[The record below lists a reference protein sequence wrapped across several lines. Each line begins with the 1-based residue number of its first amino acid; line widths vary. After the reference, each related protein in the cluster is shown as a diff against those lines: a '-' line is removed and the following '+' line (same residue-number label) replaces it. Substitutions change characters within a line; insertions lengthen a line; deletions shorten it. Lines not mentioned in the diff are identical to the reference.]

1 MKAVTQEKPATL
13 VELLVPNIL
22 ANAAS
27 SVIESLKINSIS
39 EQVRS
44 ARRMVIKR
52 RNSHS
57 ARLAEMANL
66 YFSWSDIPI
75 RFWST
80 YIFRSNVLRSIARF
94 GI

>member
-1 MKAVTQEKPATL
+1 MKAVTQEKPAAL

-44 ARRMVIKR
+44 ARRMVIKLPGQDC
-52 RNSHS
+52 
-57 ARLAEMANL
+57 A
-66 YFSWSDIPI
+66 
-75 RFWST
+75 
-80 YIFRSNVLRSIARF
+80 
-94 GI
+94 